1 MLTQQDIVNRLNQ
14 LTLRYNL
21 TWDDIKYD
29 ADKAI
34 VRINNFM
41 GAKYPKMSEHLVS
54 PDSTYTVNAG
64 GVLYEIFP
72 EEYIHGVVIPFV
84 AMEVLARDE
93 EFTTIYNK
101 YNKDVEDALFDMFQN
116 EFNKVPYVFRQ
127 NPDQGVFFTAGNRA
141 DRFRRNDKEQL
152 PTFKFR
158 VYYHMDTMSV
168 AGVQQVGVQQIAVE
182 DTYAYEYG
190 DKVIVQGYEHTL
202 LSYDGTMA
210 YSLLGWAYGRNLVT
224 ETLIEPGAELTVKS
238 DIHLYAQWTSIPT
251 LEIHNSE
258 VSIKSEYRNTLT
270 NLIIPDYIGGQLV
283 QKISSYFCGNS
294 DITGE
299 KLARNLLSVTLPTY
313 LTHIKTHAF
322 DGFQGSVL
330 VFKPSE
336 SSVTIEESAFSN
348 TPNLTSIVIPEN
360 VETIEEGAFP
370 VVNDK
375 RMTIYCRRL
384 QNNASYGSDLDWYA
398 PSDSSANYT
407 VEVKWGYNG

>member
-41 GAKYPKMSEHLVS
+41 GTKYPKMSEHLVA

-72 EEYIHGVVIPFV
+72 EEYIHGIVIPFI

-101 YNKDVEDALFDMFQN
+101 YHKDVEDSLFDMFQN

-158 VYYHMDTMSV
+158 VYYHTNTMNI
-168 AGVQQVGVQQIAVE
+168 AGVQQDGVQQITVE

-190 DKVIVQGYEHTL
+190 DKVIVRDYEHTL

-224 ETLIEPGAELTVKS
+224 ETLIEPGTELTIKS
-238 DIHLYAQWTSIPT
+238 DIHLYAQWTSEPT
-251 LEIHNSE
+251 LNIFNDE
-258 VSIKSEYRNTLT
+258 VSIKNNYRETLT

-283 QKISSYFCGNS
+283 QKISSYFCGNPS
-294 DITGE
+294 IPGE
-299 KLARNLLSVTLPTY
+299 KLAHNLLSITLPTY
-313 LTHIKTHAF
+313 LTHIKTRAF
-322 DGFQGSVL
+322 DGFKGNVL

-336 SSVTIEESAFSN
+336 SSVTIDTLAFNN

-360 VETIEEGAFP
+360 VETIKAGAFP
-370 VVNDK
+370 VVSAK
-375 RMTIYCRRL
+375 RMTIYCRKL
-384 QNNASYGSDLDWYA
+384 QDYAGYVTGWYA
-398 PSDSSANYT
+398 PSDSSVNYT

>member
-41 GAKYPKMSEHLVS
+41 GTKYPKMSEHLVA

-72 EEYIHGVVIPFV
+72 EEYIHGIVIPFI

-101 YNKDVEDALFDMFQN
+101 YHKDVEDALFDMFQN

-158 VYYHMDTMSV
+158 VYYHTNTVNATS
-168 AGVQQVGVQQIAVE
+168 VQQVVVE
-182 DTYAYEYG
+182 DVHAYEYG
-190 DKVIVQGYEHTL
+190 DKVIVQNYEHTL

-210 YSLLGWAYGRNLVT
+210 YSLLGWAYGRNFVT
-224 ETLIEPGAELTVKS
+224 ETLIEPGTELTIKS
-238 DIHLYAQWTSIPT
+238 DIHLYAQWTSEPT
-251 LEIHNSE
+251 LNIFNGE
-258 VSIKSEYRNTLT
+258 VSIKSAYRETLT
-270 NLIIPDYIGGQLV
+270 NLIIPDYVGGQLV
-283 QKISSYFCGNS
+283 RKISSHFCGNS
-294 DITGE
+294 SISGE
-299 KLARNLLSVTLPTY
+299 KLAYNLMSITLPTY
-313 LTHIKTHAF
+313 LTHIKTNAF
-322 DGFQGSVL
+322 DGFKGSVL

-336 SSVTIEESAFSN
+336 SSVTIEEGAFSN

-360 VETIEEGAFP
+360 VKTIEAGAFP
-370 VVNDK
+370 VVSNK
-375 RMTIYCRRL
+375 RMTIYCRKL
-384 QNNASYGSDLDWYA
+384 QDNAGYVTGWYA
-398 PSDSSANYT
+398 PSDSSVNYT